1 MRKLA
6 STTITLL
13 ALATSGCMMG
23 PDYARPTID
32 SPQSWRV
39 SDEQAKD
46 LANSAWW
53 EQFNDPVLNELV
65 ATALRENKDLMIA
78 SARIDEYAGRYGISR
93 SQLFPQLGAGYDV
106 TKQKNTIPGT
116 SVKGT
121 YNTYEAFLNASWEI
135 DLWGKIRRQSE
146 AARAQVIATEEG
158 RQGVILTLV
167 TGVANNYVTLR
178 SLDRQLEIAKATA
191 MTRGES
197 YKVFQDRYAGG
208 VISQLEL
215 SQNKS
220 QYDEALASI
229 PVIEKAIA
237 QQENALSLLL
247 GRNPGPIPRG
257 KNIDE
262 LAPPI
267 TPEGLPSTLL
277 ERRPDLRSAEQQLIA
292 ANAQIGAAK
301 AAFFPSISLTG
312 LLGVASGSLTNL
324 FNSESKVWQ
333 YGAAVSLP
341 IFSGGSLM
349 GQLQV
354 AEAQQQQALFS
365 YQKAIQQAFGEV
377 NDALVDQE
385 KTRVQLAAQA
395 DEVKSL
401 ALYAELARLRYDNGY
416 TSYLEVVDA
425 ERSLFAVQQGYTQ
438 TKQTLL
444 QAAINTYKAMG
455 GGWTDEAAKL
465 KEAPVAQTIP
475 VENATATPAT
485 TPAVSEPHSAS
496 APAPEAA
503 PVAEAAANMN

>member
-13 ALATSGCMMG
+13 ALASSGCMIG
-23 PDYARPTID
+23 PDYLRQVID

-39 SDEQAKD
+39 SDETAKD

-53 EQFNDPVLNELV
+53 EQFNDPVLNDLI

-78 SARIDEYAGRYGISR
+78 SARIDEYAGRYGVTR
-93 SQLFPQLGAGYDV
+93 SQLFPQIGLGYDV

-116 SVKGT
+116 TVKGT
-121 YNTYEAFLNASWEI
+121 YNSYETFLSASWEI

-146 AARAQVIATEEG
+146 AARAQIVATEEG

-167 TGVANNYVTLR
+167 SSVANNYVTLR

-191 MTRGES
+191 KTRGES
-197 YKVFQDRYAGG
+197 YQVFQDRYSGG

-215 SQNKS
+215 SQNRS

-229 PVIEKAIA
+229 PVIEKTIA

-247 GRNPGPIPRG
+247 GRNPGPIARG

-262 LAPPI
+262 LAPPT
-267 TPEGLPSTLL
+267 TPEGLPSSLL
-277 ERRPDLRSAEQQLIA
+277 ERRPDLREAEQNLIA
-292 ANAQIGAAK
+292 VNAQIGAAK

-312 LLGVASGSLTNL
+312 LLGVASGGLSNL
-324 FNSESKVWQ
+324 FHSESKVWQ
-333 YGAAVSLP
+333 YGAAVNLP
-341 IFSGGSLM
+341 IFTGGSLF

-354 AEAQQQQALFS
+354 AEAQQQQALYS
-365 YQKAIQQAFGEV
+365 YQKAIQQAFSEV
-377 NDALVDQE
+377 NNALVDQE

-401 ALYAELARLRYDNGY
+401 VLYAELARLRYDNGY

-425 ERSLFAVQQGYTQ
+425 ERSLFGVQQSYTQ

-455 GGWTDEAAKL
+455 GGWTDEAARL
-465 KEAPVAQTIP
+465 NEAP
-475 VENATATPAT
+475 TATPV
-485 TPAVSEPHSAS
+485 PV
-496 APAPEAA
+496 PAPESVSTASPA
-503 PVAEAAANMN
+503 KD

>member
-13 ALATSGCMMG
+13 ALASSGCMIG
-23 PDYARPTID
+23 PDYLRPVID

-39 SDEQAKD
+39 SDETAKD

-53 EQFNDPVLNELV
+53 EQFNDPVLNDLI

-78 SARIDEYAGRYGISR
+78 SARIDEYAGRYGVTR
-93 SQLFPQLGAGYDV
+93 SQLFPQIGLGYDV

-116 SVKGT
+116 TVKGT
-121 YNTYEAFLNASWEI
+121 YNSYESFLSASWEI

-146 AARAQVIATEEG
+146 AARAQIVATEEG

-167 TGVANNYVTLR
+167 SSVANNYVTLR

-191 MTRGES
+191 KTRGES
-197 YKVFQDRYAGG
+197 YQVFQDRYSGG

-215 SQNKS
+215 SQNRS

-229 PVIEKAIA
+229 PVIEKTIA

-247 GRNPGPIPRG
+247 GRNPGPIARG

-262 LAPPI
+262 LAPPT
-267 TPEGLPSTLL
+267 TPEGLPSSLL
-277 ERRPDLRSAEQQLIA
+277 ERRPDLREAEQNLIA

-312 LLGVASGSLTNL
+312 LLGVASGGLSNL
-324 FNSESKVWQ
+324 FHSESKVWQ
-333 YGAAVSLP
+333 YGAAVNLP
-341 IFSGGSLM
+341 IFTGGSLF

-354 AEAQQQQALFS
+354 AEAQQQQALYS
-365 YQKAIQQAFGEV
+365 YQKAIQQAFSEV
-377 NDALVDQE
+377 NNALVDQE

-401 ALYAELARLRYDNGY
+401 VLYAELARLRYDNGY

-425 ERSLFAVQQGYTQ
+425 ERSLFGVQQSYTQ

-455 GGWTDEAAKL
+455 GGWTDEAARL
-465 KEAPVAQTIP
+465 NEAPTASP
-475 VENATATPAT
+475 VP
-485 TPAVSEPHSAS
+485 VL
-496 APAPEAA
+496 APESVSTASPA
-503 PVAEAAANMN
+503 KD